1 MIPLNEVLPVY
12 PDSARRRGIEGYVK
26 LAFTIT
32 AEGKVENVRVI
43 ESSPANVF
51 DREARKAAVRWRF
64 APRTEQGRSV
74 ARDAVKTLQF
84 RLEKRGR

>member
-1 MIPLNEVLPVY
+1 MRCYRFIPTV
-12 PDSARRRGIEGYVK
+12 RGDAASKATVK

-74 ARDAVKTLQF
+74 AREAVKTLQF